1 MLRAAVEKGAGTYA
15 IFNVGNIREFVL
27 GLDASAKM
35 TWRLDGFEP
44 DAWLTEWVG
53 ERFSKKQPEIAN
65 AYRIYFNAYQIHD
78 KQHVPFLMDGQMF
91 GAGNKILAEM
101 TKKLKE
107 KRLGTGAAPEKINVG
122 ADESVGVKN
131 KDAFYEGLSDMH
143 PQPLG
148 RRESVKRAAAQR
160 AGFVLAS
167 LHAHAAAAA
176 LPEQEAAFLRDNLLY
191 PCEVMS
197 QTSAWLEHLLMAHE
211 ALDLGD
217 ASACKASLEAAQ
229 AAFAKMP
236 ELAEGYCHG
245 KWKEWYRGCKK
256 LNVAET
262 LKKTSEVAQAL
273 RTWQP

>member
-1 MLRAAVEKGAGTYA
+1 
-15 IFNVGNIREFVL
+15 
-27 GLDASAKM
+27 
-35 TWRLDGFEP
+35 
-44 DAWLTEWVG
+44 
-53 ERFSKKQPEIAN
+53 
-65 AYRIYFNAYQIHD
+65 
-78 KQHVPFLMDGQMF
+78 
-91 GAGNKILAEM
+91 M

-107 KRLGTGAAPEKINVG
+107 KRTGKGAAPEKVNVG

-167 LHAHAAAAA
+167 LHARAAAAA
-176 LPEQEAAFLRDNLLY
+176 LPGQEAAFLRDNLLY
-191 PCEVMS
+191 PSEIMS

-217 ASACKASLEAAQ
+217 MKTCEASLEAAQ
-229 AAFAKMP
+229 AAFARMP

-245 KWKEWYRGCKK
+245 KWKEWYRGCRK
-256 LNVAET
+256 LNVAAT
-262 LKKTSEVAQAL
+262 LKKTSDVVELAKKVE
-273 RTWQP
+273 R